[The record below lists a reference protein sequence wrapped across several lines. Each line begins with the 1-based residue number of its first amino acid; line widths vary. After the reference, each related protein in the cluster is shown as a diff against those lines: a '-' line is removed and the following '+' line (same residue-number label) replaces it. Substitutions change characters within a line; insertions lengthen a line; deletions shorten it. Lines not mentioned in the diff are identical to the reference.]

1 MIEAFLKELSEIE
14 KKLEESSTPIQPA
27 VVLTLIQAFKTFIQL
42 QEISNGKP

>member
-27 VVLTLIQAFKTFIQL
+27 VVLTLIQIFRTMLQL
-42 QEISNGKP
+42 QEILNGKP